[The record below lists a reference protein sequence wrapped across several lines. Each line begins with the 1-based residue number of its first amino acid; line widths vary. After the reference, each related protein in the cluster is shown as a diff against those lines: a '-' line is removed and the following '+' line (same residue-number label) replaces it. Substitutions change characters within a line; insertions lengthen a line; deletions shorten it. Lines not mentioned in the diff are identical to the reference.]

1 MRKNEVFYISLGITA
16 VVVAFG
22 LFRPEGFAN
31 AMNVL
36 FDFLVKDFSWLYLLS
51 MFSFVVFAL
60 CMAFSKYGSV
70 KLGDDDSKP
79 EYSTFSW
86 FAMLFGAGMG
96 IGLVFW
102 GTAEPLN
109 HYVTFGMTEE
119 AANLAMKKSF
129 MHWGFHPWAG
139 YSIVGMSLGY
149 FQFRKKAP
157 GMISSIFYPI
167 LGEKGINGPIGKAI
181 DIFAVFATVAGIAT
195 SLGQGALQIN
205 GGLDYLFGIPRTN
218 LVQLIIVLV
227 ITVIYTWTAVTGI
240 DKGIKMLSD
249 INMVLVGILLFGCFF
264 IGPKLMSLNTF
275 ISATGSYVNSFVH
288 DSLWINPFGDNEW
301 LGKWTIFY
309 WAWWI
314 AWGPF
319 VGTFIAR
326 ISKGRT
332 IREFV
337 LGVIFAPSMA
347 SIVWFSVFGSLGLS
361 RDNALIQEAIKL
373 TETALFVVLNDYQT
387 LGYLLSIV
395 AIALLGTFFIT
406 SANSAT
412 FVLAMFSS
420 HGDLNPPNTKKIIW
434 GIIQAALALVLLMSG
449 GLAALQTCS
458 IIAAFPFAIIMML
471 SCYCLVKALVNDKS
485 LKAKMQS

>member
-1 MRKNEVFYISLGITA
+1 MKKNDVFFISLAITVL
-16 VVVAFG
+16 VVVFG
-22 LFRPEGFAN
+22 IASPKVFGDIMNNLFGFLVTN
-31 AMNVL
+31 FGWMYLMSMFIFVL
-36 FDFLVKDFSWLYLLS
+36 FA
-51 MFSFVVFAL
+51 VF
-60 CMAFSKYGSV
+60 MACSKYGNI
-70 KLGDDDSKP
+70 KLGDDDSTP
-79 EYSTFSW
+79 EYSTLSW

-102 GTAEPLN
+102 GVAEPLN

-139 YSIVGMSLGY
+139 YASIGMALGY

-167 LGEKGINGPIGKAI
+167 LGEKGINGPIGKLI
-181 DIFAVFATVAGIAT
+181 DISAIFATVAGVAT

-205 GGLDYLFGIPRTN
+205 GGLNYLFQIPQSN
-218 LVQLIIVLV
+218 LVQLIIVVV
-227 ITVIYTWTAVTGI
+227 ITVIYTWTAVSGI
-240 DKGIKMLSD
+240 EKGIKALSD
-249 INMVLVGILLFGCFF
+249 INMVLVGVLLGGCFL
-264 IGPKLMSLNTF
+264 IGPKIMTLNIFTN
-275 ISATGSYVNSFVH
+275 ATGSYLNDFVR
-288 DSLWINPFGDNEW
+288 DSLAVNPFGDNKW
-301 LGKWTIFY
+301 LGSWTIFY

-337 LGVIFAPSMA
+337 LGVIFAPSIA
-347 SIVWFSVFGSLGLS
+347 SLVWFSVFGSLGLS
-361 RDNALIQEAIKL
+361 RSSELIQGAIKV
-373 TETALFVVLNDYQT
+373 TETALFVVLNDYSF
-387 LGYLLSIV
+387 GFALSVV
-395 AIALLGTFFIT
+395 AILLLGTFFIT

-420 HGDLNPPNTKKIIW
+420 NGELNPPNSKKVLW
-434 GIIQAALALVLLMSG
+434 GILQALLAVVLLMSG

-458 IIAAFPFAIIMML
+458 IVAAFPFAIIMVL
-471 SCYCLVKALVNDKS
+471 ACYCLFKS
-485 LKAKMQS
+485 LREDFPKI

>member
-1 MRKNEVFYISLGITA
+1 MRKNEVFTISLVITA
-16 VVVAFG
+16 LVVAFG
-22 LFRPEGFAN
+22 MFRPEEFAGTMDALFGFF
-31 AMNVL
+31 VG
-36 FDFLVKDFSWLYLLS
+36 DFSWMYLLS
-51 MFSFVVFAL
+51 MFIFVVFAL
-60 CMAFSKYGSV
+60 CMAFGKYGST
-70 KLGDDDSKP
+70 KLGDDDSQP

-109 HYVTFGMTEE
+109 HYVSFGMDEA

-139 YSIVGMSLGY
+139 YSIVGMALGY

-157 GMISSIFYPI
+157 GMISSIFQPI
-167 LGEKGINGPIGKAI
+167 LGDKGINGPIGKAI

-218 LVQLIIVLV
+218 FVQLIIVLV

-240 DKGIKMLSD
+240 DKGIKLLSD
-249 INMVLVGILLFGCFF
+249 INMALVGILLFGCFF
-264 IGPKLMSLNTF
+264 IGPKIMTLNVF
-275 ISATGSYVNSFVH
+275 ISGTGSYINTFVQ

-337 LGVIFAPSMA
+337 LGVIFAPSIA

-361 RDNALIQEAIKL
+361 RESALITEAIKT
-373 TETALFVVLNDYQT
+373 TETALFVVLNDFNT
-387 LGYLLSIV
+387 AGFLLSIV
-395 AIALLGTFFIT
+395 AILLLGTFFIT

-412 FVLAMFSS
+412 FVLSMFSS
-420 HGDLNPPNTKKIIW
+420 HGDLNPPNTKKVIW
-434 GIIQAALALVLLMSG
+434 GIIQAALALVLLMRG
-449 GLAALQTCS
+449 GLGALQTCS
-458 IIAAFPFAIIMML
+458 IIAAFPFAIIMVL
-471 SCYCLVKALVNDKS
+471 TCYCLVKALVNDKS
-485 LKAKMQS
+485 LKANKAS